1 MLTRRYDIDWLRV
14 IAIALLLLYHV
25 AIGFQSWGLMIGFI
39 TNSEAWESLWI
50 PMALLNVWRIP
61 LLFFVSGM
69 GVYFAL
75 QNRSWKQLLQE
86 RTRRIVLP
94 LVVGIF
100 LIVPLHV
107 LLLQYY
113 YQWDL
118 RYTPSPAHL
127 WFLGNIFAYVVLLA
141 PLLIYLKKKSMEN
154 WFSSSKNGWVLHWVY
169 YQLLYCLWPRLYSLS
184 PSPTSCMPLLG
195 TDSC

>member
-154 WFSSSKNGWVLHWVY
+154 W
-169 YQLLYCLWPRLYSLS
+169 
-184 PSPTSCMPLLG
+184 
-195 TDSC
+195 